1 MEMFN
6 VHRKDVHNFDEYMN
20 LKNPGFGG
28 PKSAMPLKDAKGKI
42 ANKDRKL
49 EGYQRMVKRDATFR
63 NQVFNP
69 TYKAMGGDLVHKQ
82 EVGKN
87 PYKYADL
94 YDNMGVA
101 MVEVGESKKALNESK
116 MTKEASDFISKKI
129 PKLMDEGYEQ
139 KQAIAIAY
147 EMAKEEGYNIPEETN
162 EGLCQTSFTSFL
174 LERR

>member
-6 VHRKDVHNFDEYMN
+6 VHRRDVYNFDEYMN

-28 PKSAMPLKDAKGKI
+28 PKSAEPLKNAKGKI

-49 EGYQRMVKRDATFR
+49 QDYQRMVKRDATFR

-101 MVEVGESKKALNESK
+101 TVSIGESKKALNE
-116 MTKEASDFISKKI
+116 
-129 PKLMDEGYEQ
+129 EGYRV
-139 KQAIAIAY
+139 
-147 EMAKEEGYNIPEETN
+147 PEEVS
-162 EGLCQTSFTSFL
+162 EGSCNTSFISFL
-174 LERR
+174 LEGM